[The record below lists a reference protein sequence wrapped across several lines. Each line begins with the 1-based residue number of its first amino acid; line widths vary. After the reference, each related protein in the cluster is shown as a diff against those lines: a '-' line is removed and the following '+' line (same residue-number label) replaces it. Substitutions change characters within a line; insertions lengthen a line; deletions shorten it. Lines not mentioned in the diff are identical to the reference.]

1 MIIRDTQKAA
11 VLFAQFDVPIVGY
24 VVNRVIPHQLLEQ
37 NIPDYLRNRIKMQ
50 DKHLVDIRNA
60 FGQQVVAQVP
70 ELERDVTGLA
80 MIEKLAGIMYG

>member
-1 MIIRDTQKAA
+1 
-11 VLFAQFDVPIVGY
+11 

-50 DKHLVDIRNA
+50 DKHLEEIKA
-60 FGQQVVAQVP
+60 IFGSQVVAQVP
-70 ELERDVTGLA
+70 ELDRDVTGLA